1 MLAARFPRLVA
12 ATTAAFLAAAT
23 FLPTFAAAQDAPGA
37 ASIGKTNKTDKIAQV
52 DAKRPF
58 RGVWVSTVGNI
69 DYPSKPGLS
78 ADRLR
83 AEADALLDRAAE
95 LRLTAVVLQVR
106 PMGDALYR
114 SKISPASSFVS
125 GKQGVAP
132 DGDFDP
138 LAYWVDGAH
147 RRGLQLHAWVHPYR
161 VTTGA
166 AQRKNLAETNPAV
179 LHPEWTFERDGKVYL
194 NPGIAEVRRLVIAG
208 MVEIVE
214 NYDVDGI
221 HIDDYFYPARDMT
234 EDLETFRRFPRDFH
248 DVEDWRRDNV
258 DILIRDA
265 GKAIRAARPGV
276 VWGVSPA
283 GIWANKSSHPLGSDT
298 RGNQCYFNLYAD
310 VRHWVKSEWIDYVTP
325 QIYWHIGFEIAEFK
339 TLVDWWSDVAEGTDV
354 LLVACGEMVRPAKD
368 AAALLKDSGISAGVL
383 DMYCVKPLDREG
395 LLKAAEGKKLI
406 VTVEEHAPFGGLGS
420 MVAQV
425 ISANAP
431 KRVLNLALPD
441 TPVITGTSAQV
452 FKHYGLNAEG
462 IATTVKNALEG

>member
-1 MLAARFPRLVA
+1 MFAARPLRFA
-12 ATTAAFLAAAT
+12 AVLLAAAT
-23 FLPTFAAAQDAPGA
+23 FFPTFAAAQNAPSPPDAA
-37 ASIGKTNKTDKIAQV
+37 TVSIDKTDKTAQV
-52 DAKRPF
+52 AAKRPF

-78 ADRLR
+78 ADQLR
-83 AEADALLDRAAE
+83 SEADALLDRAAE

-114 SKISPASSFVS
+114 SKIYPASSFVS

-147 RRGLQLHAWVHPYR
+147 RRGLQLHAWVNPYR

-166 AQRKNLAETNPAV
+166 AQKNALAPTNPAV

-194 NPGIAEVRRLVIAG
+194 NPGIAEVRQLVIAG

-214 NYDVDGI
+214 NYAVDGI

-234 EDLETFRRFPRDFH
+234 EDLATFRRFPRNFH

-265 GKAIRAARPGV
+265 GKAIRKARHGV

-283 GIWANKSSHPLGSDT
+283 GIWANKTSHPLGSDT

-339 TLVDWWSDVAEGTDV
+339 TLVDWWADVAEGTDV
-354 LLVACGEMVRPAKD
+354 ALYIGTAAYRVSPTSKTPAWRDPQELTRQLDYMATKERVD
-368 AAALLKDSGISAGVL
+368 GQIFFTAHSLAQGAPASAALEAYSA
-383 DMYCVKPLDREG
+383 
-395 LLKAAEGKKLI
+395 
-406 VTVEEHAPFGGLGS
+406 EHWEAPRPT
-420 MVAQV
+420 Q
-425 ISANAP
+425 AP
-431 KRVLNLALPD
+431 K
-441 TPVITGTSAQV
+441 T
-452 FKHYGLNAEG
+452 E
-462 IATTVKNALEG
+462 

>member
-1 MLAARFPRLVA
+1 MFAARSPRFVAALVA
-12 ATTAAFLAAAT
+12 ASLLF
-23 FLPTFAAAQDAPGA
+23 PTFAAAQDAATDSA
-37 ASIGKTNKTDKIAQV
+37 AKTDKTAST
-52 DAKRPF
+52 DKAAAKHPF

-69 DYPSKPGLS
+69 DYPSRPGLS
-78 ADRLR
+78 ADELR
-83 AEADALLDRAAE
+83 READVLLDRAVQ

-114 SKISPASSFVS
+114 SKIYPASSFVS

-147 RRGLQLHAWVHPYR
+147 RRGLQLHAWVNPYR

-166 AQRKNLAETNPAV
+166 VRKTDLAPTNPAV
-179 LHPEWTFERDGKVYL
+179 LHPEWTFERGGKVYL
-194 NPGIAEVRRLVIAG
+194 NPGIAEVRRFVIDG

-214 NYDVDGI
+214 NYAVDGI
-221 HIDDYFYPARDMT
+221 HIDDYFYPARNLT

-258 DILIRDA
+258 DVLIRDA
-265 GKAIRAARPGV
+265 GQAIHKARPNV

-339 TLVDWWSDVAEGTDV
+339 TLVDWWADVAEGTDV
-354 LLVACGEMVRPAKD
+354 ALYIGTAAYRVDPNSKTPAWRDPEELVRQLDYMASKDRVDGQIFFTANSLAPGSPA
-368 AAALLKDSGISAGVL
+368 SS
-383 DMYCVKPLDREG
+383 
-395 LLKAAEGKKLI
+395 
-406 VTVEEHAPFGGLGS
+406 
-420 MVAQV
+420 
-425 ISANAP
+425 
-431 KRVLNLALPD
+431 
-441 TPVITGTSAQV
+441 
-452 FKHYGLNAEG
+452 
-462 IATTVKNALEG
+462 ALEPYSAAHWQTEKSERSN